1 MKAPRGTSTHQGAGI
16 GALGGLPASLAETPR
31 FDISPKA
38 LEHFVEAVPVGVFS
52 WATDGRVLAAND
64 RFLSTIGY
72 SRAELRAGLVR
83 WTDLTPP
90 EFVHRDQEA
99 VTELRL
105 TGRNKPYEKEY
116 IRKDGSRVPVLLS
129 SVITDEGGT
138 QGIAFALD
146 LTEQKQLTHAEAER
160 EAALRENERLYHEAQ
175 KANRLKDEFIT
186 MLSHELR
193 TPLNAVLGWLTML
206 KRDVLDAEQRDRA
219 IEIIERNVRIQ
230 AQLLS
235 DLLDISR
242 LSRGRVTL
250 DRIDVNVTS
259 LIEAVLETMRPAAEQ
274 KGIALEVSLGEPSG
288 EVLGDP
294 VRLQQIVWN
303 LLSNALKFTPQ
314 GGRVQVRATAS
325 EAWVEIA
332 VTDWGAGISAEFLP
346 FIFDRFKQEP
356 ADARSVSQGVG
367 LGLPIVKQLVELH
380 GGSVSAHSAGRGL
393 GARFTVRLPRAE
405 RS

>member
-1 MKAPRGTSTHQGAGI
+1 MN
-16 GALGGLPASLAETPR
+16 
-31 FDISPKA
+31 
-38 LEHFVEAVPVGVFS
+38 
-52 WATDGRVLAAND
+52 GRVLTAND

-72 SRAELRAGLVR
+72 NRADLQAGLVR

-99 VTELRL
+99 VTELLL

-129 SVITDEGGT
+129 SVTTDDRGT

-146 LTEQKQLTHAEAER
+146 LTEQQQLTHAEAER

-175 KANRLKDEFIT
+175 EANRLKDEFVT

-206 KRDVLDAEQRDRA
+206 KRGGLDAEQRDRA

-235 DLLDISR
+235 DLLDINR
-242 LSRGRVTL
+242 LSRGRIAL
-250 DRIDVNVTS
+250 DRMIVNVTT
-259 LIEAVLETMRPAAEQ
+259 LIEAVLETMRPVAEQ
-274 KGIALEVSLGEPSG
+274 QGIALELSLGEPAG
-288 EVLGDP
+288 EVRGDP

-303 LLSNALKFTPQ
+303 LLSNALKFTPE
-314 GGRVQVRATAS
+314 GGRVHVHAAAS
-325 EAWVEIA
+325 R
-332 VTDWGAGISAEFLP
+332 DWIDITVSDTGTGISPEFLP

-356 ADARSVSQGVG
+356 THTRSASLGVG

-380 GGSVSAHSAGRGL
+380 GGSVGAHSAGRGQ
-393 GARFTVRLPRAE
+393 GATFTVRLPRAD

>member
-1 MKAPRGTSTHQGAGI
+1 MTAPRRTSVHPGAGR
-16 GALGGLPASLAETPR
+16 GALRGLRASRVETPR
-31 FDISPKA
+31 FHISPKA

-52 WATDGRVLAAND
+52 WTMNGRVLTAND

-72 SRAELRAGLVR
+72 NRADLQAGLVR

-99 VTELRL
+99 VTELLL

-129 SVITDEGGT
+129 SVTTDDRGT

-146 LTEQKQLTHAEAER
+146 LTEQQQLTHAEAER

-175 KANRLKDEFIT
+175 EANRLKDEFVT

-206 KRDVLDAEQRDRA
+206 KRGGLDAEQRDRA

-235 DLLDISR
+235 DLLDINR
-242 LSRGRVTL
+242 LSRGRIAL
-250 DRIDVNVTS
+250 DRMMVNLTT
-259 LIEAVLETMRPAAEQ
+259 LIEAVLETMRPVAEQ
-274 KGIALEVSLGEPSG
+274 QGIALELSLGEPAG
-288 EVLGDP
+288 EVRGDP

-303 LLSNALKFTPQ
+303 LLSNALKFTPE
-314 GGRVQVRATAS
+314 GGRVHVHAAAS
-325 EAWVEIA
+325 R
-332 VTDWGAGISAEFLP
+332 DWIDITVSDTGTGISPEFLP

-356 ADARSVSQGVG
+356 THTRSASLGVG

-380 GGSVSAHSAGRGL
+380 GGSVGAHSAGRGQ
-393 GARFTVRLPRAE
+393 GATFTVRLPRAD